1 MICNAVPADHGS
13 GAEYK
18 CETTAK
24 QDFLG
29 ETCSAELGEA
39 CVRTETG
46 PDSSPAGNCC
56 RPTGGGQ
63 VLCDYQGEDAGYICV
78 QNEGTDENVLVA
90 Q

>member
-1 MICNAVPADHGS
+1 MICNARYHHGS
-13 GAEYK
+13 GAEYM

-29 ETCSAELGEA
+29 ETCSAKLGEA